1 MFYQKDRL
9 VLVTLTLMHSFKDLL
24 SNVRLASSNQQKK
37 ELWDVEG
44 ILHNQ
49 KFKFDL
55 RPLKNNAKGGSFKTK
70 ADKIVFD
77 LKDQYIIV
85 DVDELHQYLKYNTTK
100 IVQLE
105 DLLSKLE
112 WNIVLP
118 K

>member
-1 MFYQKDRL
+1 MKNFYTKLKEKTLANDKQK
-9 VLVTLTLMHSFKDLL
+9 
-24 SNVRLASSNQQKK
+24 NI

-55 RPLKNNAKGGSFKTK
+55 RPLKNNAKAGSFKTK
-70 ADKIVFD
+70 ADKIVYD
-77 LKDQYIIV
+77 IKDQYIIV
-85 DVDELHQYLKYNTTK
+85 DVKELHKHLKNNSLK
-100 IVQLE
+100 VVQLE

>member
-1 MFYQKDRL
+1 
-9 VLVTLTLMHSFKDLL
+9 MHSFKNKL
-24 SNVRLASSNQQKK
+24 SNIKIATNLQRKK

-70 ADKIVFD
+70 ADKMVFD
-77 LKDQYIIV
+77 IKDQYIIV
-85 DVDELHQYLKYNTTK
+85 DIEELHQYLKENK
-100 IVQLE
+100 LKDVHLQSLI
-105 DLLSKLE
+105 SKLD
-112 WNIVLP
+112 WNIILP

>member
-1 MFYQKDRL
+1 MQDFYKKLKEKTLANNKQKDI
-9 VLVTLTLMHSFKDLL
+9 
-24 SNVRLASSNQQKK
+24 

-70 ADKIVFD
+70 ADKMVFD
-77 LKDQYIIV
+77 MKNEWVIV
-85 DVDELHQYLKYNTTK
+85 DVEELHQYLKENELK
-100 IVQLE
+100 EVHLQ
-105 DLLSKLE
+105 DLISKLE
-112 WNIVLP
+112 WNIILP